1 MPHRAIDIIGI
12 FRGKVSERFYLKQ
25 WYDPAIYIEFTRF
38 MTGLIILPQSAHVL
52 INHPQ
57 ASL

>member
-12 FRGKVSERFYLKQ
+12 FRGKFSERFYLKR
-25 WYDPAIYIEFTRF
+25 WYRSAIYIEFSRY
-38 MTGLIILPQSAHVL
+38 MTGLLILPQSAHVL

-57 ASL
+57 AGL